1 VYNPVPEAPKP
12 AQPLPVPGY
21 EPVPETAAAAA
32 TLPAAAAAKRPTMQA
47 RYLAGLYE
55 LAPLGLSLRKQ
66 AAQVGM
72 ESAQQWILLSDA
84 GSGLEDF
91 LGDNFNRPDVVVI
104 LDFYHPAGYLER
116 RAQALDPKDEERRTA
131 QAEAWC
137 HTMKHQGGA
146 AILQELQ
153 GLTPPRGVAA
163 REAYTEAVRYISNN
177 VHRMDYPSYQSR
189 GWHIGSGT
197 IESACKTVVGQR
209 LKLAGMRWREYGTDN
224 VCHLRALFK
233 SEKGQGHA
241 FWERQVN

>member
-1 VYNPVPEAPKP
+1 MPEAPRA
-12 AQPLPVPGY
+12 AQPLSVRGSGAAPVS
-21 EPVPETAAAAA
+21 AAAAA
-32 TLPAAAAAKRPTMQA
+32 TLPAAAAAKRPTMPA

-91 LGDNFNRPDVVVI
+91 LRDNFNRPDVVVI

-116 RAQALDPKDEERRTA
+116 RAQALDPNAEERRTA

-137 HTMKHQGGA
+137 HTMKHQGGP

-153 GLTPPRGVAA
+153 GLTPPRGVSA
-163 REAYTEAVRYISNN
+163 REAYTSAAPYISNN
-177 VHRMDYPSYQSR
+177 IH
-189 GWHIGSGT
+189 SGT
-197 IESACKTVVGQR
+197 YLSYHPRTCP
-209 LKLAGMRWREYGTDN
+209 
-224 VCHLRALFK
+224 
-233 SEKGQGHA
+233 
-241 FWERQVN
+241 